1 LPLKKS
7 SLTIFIFASA
17 IFSLLAQKEEQRV
30 ISVLDTLDDGSLML
44 TQAFV
49 INVPVNKVW
58 EAYTTKEGWESWAVP
73 KAEIDWKINGSI
85 KTNYNPAGEIGDST
99 TITTHIINYIPEK
112 LITLQAEITK
122 NFPAFMKADEKDF
135 YNIIEFIQ
143 TAPSRTKVVSYGLG
157 YKNNQKYHDLLRF
170 FIQGNEQ
177 TQLKLIKYLEGSIKT

>member
-1 LPLKKS
+1 MPLKKS

-17 IFSLLAQKEEQRV
+17 IFSLFAQKEEQRV

-177 TQLKLIKYLEGSIKT
+177 TQLKLIKYLEGSIKN

>member
-1 LPLKKS
+1 MPLKKS

-177 TQLKLIKYLEGSIKT
+177 TQLKLIKYLEGSIKN